1 MRMHFS
7 LSVSF
12 SALTLAAACSSSPG
26 ARESTVRGTAALQT
40 FAVAP
45 AAIAARDE
53 TGRVVRAAVDA
64 QGRFALPLGKGHTY
78 RLVLEGSGAG
88 VPIVFPRASGMLDAT
103 FVLKTNGASL
113 GLGQVR
119 YYPAAPA
126 SGFHV
131 LSAKG
136 PAAAPAG
143 DCVDCVNDDSQVTCD
158 GSDSTGSVSEAAVA
172 DTAEQADANAE
183 LAVGD
188 QNVPAQ
194 VAGCDSQE
202 GDNVDTQQEGE
213 H

>member
-1 MRMHFS
+1 MRMHLS

-12 SALTLAAACSSSPG
+12 AALTLAAACSSGPG
-26 ARESTVRGTAALQT
+26 VRESTVRGAAALQT

-78 RLVLEGSGAG
+78 RLVLEGSGAR
-88 VPIVFPRASGMLDAT
+88 VPIVFPRASGLLDAS

-126 SGFHV
+126 SGFQV
-131 LSAKG
+131 LSAKV
-136 PAAAPAG
+136 PTAAPAG
-143 DCVDCVNDDSQVTCD
+143 DCVDCVNDDAQVTCE
-158 GSDSTGSVSEAAVA
+158 GSDSTESQAAIA

-188 QNVPAQ
+188 QNVPEQ
-194 VAGCDSQE
+194 VAGCDGQE

>member
-1 MRMHFS
+1 MRMHFW

-12 SALTLAAACSSSPG
+12 GALTLAAACSGSPG

-40 FAVAP
+40 FAVGP
-45 AAIAARDE
+45 TAIVARDE
-53 TGRVVRAAVDA
+53 IGSIVRGAVDG
-64 QGRFALPLGKGHTY
+64 QGRFTLPLSKGHTY
-78 RLVLEGSGAG
+78 RLALEGSGAG
-88 VPIVFPRASGMLDAT
+88 VPIVFPRASGLLDAS

-119 YYPAAPA
+119 YYPSAPA

-131 LSAKG
+131 LSAKV

-143 DCVDCVNDDSQVTCD
+143 DCVDCVNDDSQVTCES
-158 GSDSTGSVSEAAVA
+158 SDSTEGASEAAGA

-188 QNVPAQ
+188 QNVPEQ

-202 GDNVDTQQEGE
+202 GDNVDRQQEGE
-213 H
+213 R